1 MSVKKGRVGLLRR
14 AQGTALFLREAR
26 RTFAT
31 TGAVVP
37 SGRALA
43 RAMTQPLTQPPTQP
57 RGRGLRVL
65 EVGPGTG
72 AFTRELL
79 ERLGAADRLDV
90 VEVNPRFAQV
100 VRELA
105 AGAAPGLGP
114 EVRVLESSVQDAA
127 LDGPYDA
134 VVCGLPFTNFDPAV
148 VEQIL
153 NALLGLLA
161 PGGVLSYFAY
171 VGTLPLRR
179 VFGTRAQARS
189 HAGVEQVL
197 AAHRRRCGIGSRTVL
212 ANVPPARAI
221 YLRAPTN

>member
-1 MSVKKGRVGLLRR
+1 MSVKKRRGGLLRR
-14 AQGTALFLREAR
+14 AHGTALFLREAR

-43 RAMTQPLTQPPTQP
+43 RAMTQPLSQRPTSP

-79 ERLGAADRLDV
+79 DRLGAADRLDV

-100 VRELA
+100 LRELA
-105 AGAAPGLGP
+105 AAAPGLGP

-134 VVCGLPFTNFDPAV
+134 VVCGLPFTNFEPAV
-148 VEQIL
+148 VEQIMNGL
-153 NALLGLLA
+153 MGLLA

-179 VFGTRAQARS
+179 VFGSRAQARS

-212 ANVPPARAI
+212 ANLPPARAI
-221 YLRAPTN
+221 YLRKK